1 MKIHIGVGRV
11 PAGSLWG
18 GDGGK
23 KVLPRMGRG
32 GDGGW
37 GRDNGA
43 GAGMGDGVRITGRG
57 RGIGSPPH
65 CHPLRAQNLAYDKSN
80 FVFHYDCNEETL
92 RVREKHNVHN
102 SIY

>member
-1 MKIHIGVGRV
+1 VERV

-18 GDGGK
+18 EDGGK

-32 GDGGW
+32 GDGRW

-43 GAGMGDGVRITGRG
+43 GAGAGDRIPTPN
-57 RGIGSPPH
+57 PPH